1 MDGQEEMNML
11 LEPTVSVIIPTYNR
25 AKFIPAAIQS
35 VITQSYRN
43 IEIIVVD
50 DGSTDGTKDVLSP
63 FMDKIRYYHTENM
76 GPAHARNVGMKAAS
90 GKYIAFLDSDDLYLP
105 GKLELQVAFME
116 THPEVGIVATE
127 VSSLIGNEIAEEYHL
142 GSFHG
147 KYQRKGW
154 SYEDI
159 YPVRGLFHCE
169 TLARPVPYYIGNI
182 FCHVLQWPVL
192 MSNTILF
199 PRELLQSV
207 GYQNEAYHLA
217 EDYEFIVR
225 ICKHYHA
232 AFLNIPTYLYRYHD
246 NQISMVGNRA
256 TREKILTEIR
266 GEKVL
271 LQAVLDWGY
280 DDKKYYEENKGW
292 LNHRI
297 AELYNCIGG
306 KWLEIGETSKARES
320 FRKGHGFDPSWS
332 TNIQNL
338 RFSYLPSLI
347 RRGIRR
353 VSRLVKTK
361 KRPLFRISNTL

>member
-1 MDGQEEMNML
+1 MPI
-11 LEPTVSVIIPTYNR
+11 EPTVSVIIPTYNR
-25 AKFIPAAIQS
+25 AKFISDAIQS
-35 VITQSYRN
+35 VITQTYRN

-116 THPEVGIVATE
+116 AHPEVGMVATE
-127 VSSLIGNEIAEEYHL
+127 VSSMVGNTITEDYHL
-142 GSFHG
+142 RSYHCI
-147 KYQRKGW
+147 YDSKGL

-159 YPVRGLFHCE
+159 YTVRGQFHCE
-169 TLARPVPYYIGNI
+169 TLVRPVPYYIGNI
-182 FCHVLQWPVL
+182 FCHVLQGPVL
-192 MSNTILF
+192 ISTTVFF
-199 PRELLQSV
+199 PREILQSV
-207 GYQNEAYHLA
+207 GYQNEAYPNGQ
-217 EDYEFIVR
+217 EYEFIVR
-225 ICKHYHA
+225 ICKHYQT
-232 AFLNIPTYLYRYHD
+232 AFLNIPTYVYRYHV
-246 NQISMVGNRA
+246 NQISMASNPI

-266 GEKVL
+266 GEKVF

-280 DDKKYYEENKGW
+280 GDKKYYEENKGW

-297 AELYNCIGG
+297 AELYNCIGE
-306 KWLEIGETSKARES
+306 KWLEIRETSKAREN
-320 FRKGHGFDPSWS
+320 FRKGHSFDPSGS
-332 TNIQNL
+332 QNIQNL

-361 KRPLFRISNTL
+361 K